1 METVAVI
8 AAAPR
13 AAKVPPATA
22 TYAEG
27 EFNTMNCKTSS
38 IASLST
44 RFLLALAALA
54 ASGSFAATLENQY
67 LKVTGGGKDEYK
79 IYRKSAATPFA
90 TFPGYANDATLKA
103 ELQDGSRF
111 VRFKVQPNSSK
122 EERRL
127 SKVNFQ
133 AIRLSPEELGDA
145 FGLRTMGTA
154 GLQSV
159 VPGRSDGSV
168 MYMAVAKPKTRRGV
182 VAGWLTAYKAYGRI
196 ATRISEGALYLMPDL
211 DYGNCLVRAGDNVI
225 PETFVVGIFDD
236 CRLGLEAYADEVRR
250 EFSIR
255 LKPQIA
261 GYCTWY
267 AEEPYGWGGDEKSTR
282 EFADLAQKLELKK
295 WGLDFF
301 QIDDY
306 WQAGERELNGPA
318 KDFTKVRPDGPYP
331 SGMQAAFDNLAAH
344 GIMPGIWYMP
354 WSGER
359 RGEWWKDKQ
368 DLFVKTA
375 DGKPYE
381 SVWCGTS
388 LDMTN
393 PKTIEYVKDV
403 ARRICKDWHCKYIK
417 FDGMGTSM
425 AYRHGAGGRSG
436 MEPHDYGKQVFHDR
450 TKTGVEAFR
459 AGVAA
464 MKEAAGDDVF
474 FLGSNLNQS
483 LLHMG
488 PSYGLVDAMRVG
500 GDNGPWERRWLLGV
514 EPASTRYFF
523 NGRVWY
529 NDPDPVYVRDARA
542 VGKARLMASWTS
554 VAGFFYNFSDWLGNL
569 SAERLDILK
578 RTMAPHGILDVR
590 PVDLFENPMPNIWH
604 LSAKGYHV
612 FSLCNWSEEEMAVD
626 CGAAY
631 AGLDPGK
638 RYAAFDFWSNRFIG
652 TVGERIAMPV
662 PAIDCRV
669 VALRECDGSRPVLV
683 STSRHVAS
691 PAFDVKEER
700 WDAAARTLAGVS
712 RTVPDEAYELR
723 IWAPAGFVCSAVEN
737 GSFRQKGGELRVNLM
752 PRGESCAWK
761 VVFR

>member
-1 METVAVI
+1 M
-8 AAAPR
+8 
-13 AAKVPPATA
+13 KAT
-22 TYAEG
+22 
-27 EFNTMNCKTSS
+27 
-38 IASLST
+38 
-44 RFLLALAALA
+44 
-54 ASGSFAATLENQY
+54 
-67 LKVTGGGKDEYK
+67 
-79 IYRKSAATPFA
+79 
-90 TFPGYANDATLKA
+90 
-103 ELQDGSRF
+103 
-111 VRFKVQPNSSK
+111 
-122 EERRL
+122 
-127 SKVNFQ
+127 
-133 AIRLSPEELGDA
+133 
-145 FGLRTMGTA
+145 
-154 GLQSV
+154 
-159 VPGRSDGSV
+159 
-168 MYMAVAKPKTRRGV
+168 
-182 VAGWLTAYKAYGRI
+182 
-196 ATRISEGALYLMPDL
+196 
-211 DYGNCLVRAGDNVI
+211 
-225 PETFVVGIFDD
+225 
-236 CRLGLEAYADEVRR
+236 
-250 EFSIR
+250 
-255 LKPQIA
+255 
-261 GYCTWY
+261 
-267 AEEPYGWGGDEKSTR
+267 
-282 EFADLAQKLELKK
+282 
-295 WGLDFF
+295 
-301 QIDDY
+301 
-306 WQAGERELNGPA
+306 
-318 KDFTKVRPDGPYP
+318 
-331 SGMQAAFDNLAAH
+331 FDNLAAH
-344 GIMPGIWYMP
+344 GITPGIWYMP
-354 WSGER
+354 WSGEW

-368 DLFVKTA
+368 DLFVKTE
-375 DGKPYE
+375 DGRPYE
-381 SVWCGTS
+381 SRWCGTS

-393 PKTIEYVKDV
+393 PRALDYVKNV
-403 ARRICKDWHCKYIK
+403 TRRICRDWHCKYIK
-417 FDGMGTSM
+417 YDGMGTSM
-425 AYRHGAGGRSG
+425 ACQHGAGGREGLVPS
-436 MEPHDYGKQVFHDR
+436 DYGRQRFHDPY
-450 TKTGVEAFR
+450 KTGVEAYR
-459 AGVAA
+459 MGVAA
-464 MKEAAGDDVF
+464 MKEAAGEDVF
-474 FLGSNLNQS
+474 ILGCNLNQS
-483 LLHMG
+483 LIHMG

-514 EPASTRYFF
+514 EPATTRYFF

-529 NDPDPVYVRDARA
+529 NDPDPVYLRDKRA

-638 RYAAFDFWSNRFIG
+638 RYVAFDFWSNRFIG